1 MSTITISL
9 PKQIAQKVDAE
20 TKKEGF
26 ATRSEFVRALLRKY
40 FVRETKEQLV
50 FQEFKP
56 KPLNEIRDAF
66 QKTGKY
72 NKKFIDSLIKGLSQS
87 SVYANKTAE
96 S

>member
-9 PKQIAQKVDAE
+9 PQQITRKVDVE

-26 ATRSEFVRALLRKY
+26 ATRSEFIRALLRKY
-40 FVRETKEQLV
+40 FTGKAKEELV

-56 KPLNEIRDAF
+56 KPLEEIRDAF
-66 QKTGKY
+66 EKTGRY
-72 NKKFIDSLIKGLSQS
+72 NKKFVDSLIKGLSES
-87 SVYANKTAE
+87 SVYANKTTK

>member
-9 PKQIAQKVDAE
+9 PKQIAQRVDTE
-20 TKKEGF
+20 TKREGF
-26 ATRSEFVRALLRKY
+26 ATRSEFVRSLLRKY
-40 FVRETKEQLV
+40 FFSKTETELL

-66 QKTGKY
+66 EKTGKY
-72 NKKFIDSLIKGLSQS
+72 NKKFINTLIKGLSES
-87 SVYANKTAE
+87 SAYANKTAK